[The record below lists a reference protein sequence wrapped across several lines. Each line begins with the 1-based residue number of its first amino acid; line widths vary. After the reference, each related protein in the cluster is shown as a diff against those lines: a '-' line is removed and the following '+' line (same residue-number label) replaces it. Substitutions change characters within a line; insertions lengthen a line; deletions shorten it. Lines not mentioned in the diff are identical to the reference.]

1 MLQSSLILKN
11 PRTGEIKS
19 APLGFSWSVLLFGF
33 FVPFYRHDWKWGTLM
48 LITYIL
54 TWGLISIPF
63 ALIYNK
69 YYARSLFQHGYKL
82 FQIQGRVQKKT
93 INEIMALNIAG

>member
-1 MLQSSLILKN
+1 MWQNSIILKN

-33 FVPFYRHDWKWGTLM
+33 CVPFYRHDWKWGFFM

-63 ALIYNK
+63 AFIYNK
-69 YYARSLFQHGYKL
+69 YYANSLFHQGYKL
-82 FQIQGRVQKKT
+82 FQINGKVRQKT
-93 INEIMALNIAG
+93 INEIMTLTAAR